1 MTVPRARWLVALAA
15 LALSIAA
22 APVRAAA
29 FLVPLGG
36 TQVALDAP
44 PGFADTGFLGSPRL
58 DELAQSLTSASNRIL
73 LFAIT
78 DGDLR
83 AFMNG
88 DQPALRRYMIAVVP
102 RSLARRSV
110 SLDEFAAL
118 VGDALHGLGKPAGS
132 ADYPKFLDRQP
143 AGQASLLADLRSGPE
158 AVSVLQGTRMP
169 PQGGYGEKPRYL
181 LSSTTWLLLR
191 GKALSVSVYTA
202 YDSPADLDWIKLVT
216 QRWIDK
222 LQRINSR

>member
-1 MTVPRARWLVALAA
+1 MMPRARWLLLLAA
-15 LALSIAA
+15 LVLSLAA

-29 FLVPLGG
+29 FLVPLGD
-36 TQVALDAP
+36 TRVALDAP

-58 DELAQSLTSASNRIL
+58 EELAQSLTSASNRIL

-88 DQPALRRYMIAVVP
+88 DQPAMRRYMIAVTP
-102 RSLARRSV
+102 RSLVRHSV
-110 SLDEFAAL
+110 SLDEFATLAA
-118 VGDALHGLGKPAGS
+118 DALRGLGKPAGS

-143 AGQASLLADLRSGPE
+143 AGQASLLAELRSEPE
-158 AVSVLQGTRMP
+158 VVSVLQGTRMP
-169 PQGGYGEKPRYL
+169 SQGGYGEKPHYL
-181 LSSTTWLLLR
+181 LSTTTWLLLR
-191 GKALSVSVYTA
+191 GKALSVSVYTG
-202 YDSPADLDWIKLVT
+202 YDGPADLAWIKYVT
-216 QRWIDK
+216 QRWIDQ